1 MPSFTTTAF
10 GNHKKFLSTPSSF
23 SSLNFWRLPVVSGNS
38 SSFVQE
44 ASAVADFPASQSLP
58 ASQFSWLYFLLLFS
72 LIFFGIHVA
81 FVSGECRTCRHD
93 QMFLL
98 MKLKNNLNVA
108 AAENLVSWDPN
119 TDGCSWRGV
128 TCDANGHVIALDLSS
143 HSISNGFNIPTT
155 IFSLQHLQIL
165 NLPNNNFYSS
175 QIPSGFHKLGNLT
188 YLNLSNSGFSGQIPK
203 AMANL
208 TQLVILDFSHN
219 NLSGKIPSS
228 IGQLRQLELLDLSMN
243 KLNGEIPTEITTLSF
258 LRTMNLSFNQLVG
271 RIPENAGFRKFSLP
285 ASQFSWLHKTT
296 GIARNNWKPPEVE
309 RRKR

>member
-1 MPSFTTTAF
+1 M
-10 GNHKKFLSTPSSF
+10 
-23 SSLNFWRLPVVSGNS
+23 RI
-38 SSFVQE
+38 Q
-44 ASAVADFPASQSLP
+44 
-58 ASQFSWLYFLLLFS
+58 QFSWLYFLLLFS
-72 LIFFGIHVA
+72 LIFFGIHVS

-98 MKLKNNLNVA
+98 LKLKNNLNVA

-119 TDGCSWRGV
+119 TDGCSWRGI
-128 TCDANGHVIALDLSS
+128 TCDANGHVISLDLSS
-143 HSISNGFNIPTT
+143 HSISNGFDIPTT

-165 NLPNNNFYSS
+165 NLANNNFYSS

-271 RIPENAGFRKFSLP
+271 RIPENAGFRKFSEDSYLGNSGLCGFP
-285 ASQFSWLHKTT
+285 LTAVCEDATKLANEDTKWEYLAVEIGFVT
-296 GIARNNWKPPEVE
+296 GLGIVYWPLLFN
-309 RRKR
+309 RRWRKNYFKHVDGILSRVLN